1 MSNSDMRPMW
11 MVRAGVRG
19 KYIDIFRD
27 SKIVGMGWDDV
38 GDLSRL
44 EPDDIRFRV
53 EATHRDKN
61 GSWITK
67 RAKQLE
73 RFSFEMSIG
82 DYVLSTY
89 GSGGAQRYL
98 LGSVRSDYE
107 YTNDFGG
114 IFYHLRHVSWEPDEI
129 FREDLGEYTR
139 NVLGFR
145 ETIFPIWD
153 EQKAEIIRAP
163 RQQIGI

>member
-1 MSNSDMRPMW
+1 MSDSDMRQMW

-19 KYIDIFRD
+19 EYIDRFRD
-27 SKIVGMGWDDV
+27 SEIVGMGWDDI

-44 EPDDIRFRV
+44 EPGDVRSRV
-53 EATHRDKN
+53 ETAHYDKS

-73 RFSFEMSIG
+73 RFRFDVSIG
-82 DYVLSTY
+82 DYVLSTH
-89 GSGGAQRYL
+89 GSGYAQRFL
-98 LGSVRSDYE
+98 LGLVRSGYE

-114 IFYHLRHVSWEPDEI
+114 IFYHLRHVSWEPDEV
-129 FREDLGEYTR
+129 FRGDLGEYTR
-139 NVLGFR
+139 HVLGFR

-163 RQQIGI
+163 RHQIDV